1 MVKLRNL
8 QPLTMRGLEIA
19 YRFECGAAD
28 QSLEEWLLT
37 LPDQGARLAALSGLL
52 ADPAVFE
59 AVTDHDDAQA
69 LRIAVEVIDTVAN
82 LCRDAEL
89 DVADIVA
96 GLMGEPVIEKKE
108 RLETG

>member
-37 LPDQGARLAALSGLL
+37 LPDRGARLAALADLL
-52 ADPAVFE
+52 SDPVLFDT
-59 AVTDHDDAQA
+59 VTDYEDAQA
-69 LRIAVEVIDTVAN
+69 LRITVEVINTVATI
-82 LCRDAEL
+82 CRDPEP

-96 GLMGEPVIEKKE
+96 GLMGETAMEKKE
-108 RLETG
+108 RLESG

>member
-19 YRFECGAAD
+19 YRFEHGVAD
-28 QSLEEWLLT
+28 PSLEEWLLT
-37 LPDQGARLAALSGLL
+37 LHDREARLAALTDLL
-52 ADPAVFE
+52 GDTEVFE
-59 AVTDHDDAQA
+59 AVTSHDDAQA

-96 GLMGEPVIEKKE
+96 GLMGEPVMEKKE

>member
-1 MVKLRNL
+1 
-8 QPLTMRGLEIA
+8 
-19 YRFECGAAD
+19 
-28 QSLEEWLLT
+28 
-37 LPDQGARLAALSGLL
+37 
-52 ADPAVFE
+52 VFD
-59 AVTDHDDAQA
+59 AVTDLEDAQA

-96 GLMGEPVIEKKE
+96 GLMGEPVMAKKE